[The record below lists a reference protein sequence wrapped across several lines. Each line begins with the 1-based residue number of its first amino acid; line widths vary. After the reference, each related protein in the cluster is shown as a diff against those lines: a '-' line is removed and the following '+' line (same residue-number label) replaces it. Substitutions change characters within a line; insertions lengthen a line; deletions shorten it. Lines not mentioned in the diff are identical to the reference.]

1 MAKRPTKSS
10 EAEKRV
16 AEAVA
21 RTRFN
26 EAVRAERGRQIEK
39 WGHGNPGFS
48 TMVAVLTEEVGEV
61 ARAVLDGDTENL
73 VEELEQVG
81 AVACRMYEQ
90 VKRGDQLGAKNG
102 KHAKVLTR
110 RQERAADLAQLT
122 EALDQAARFF
132 LGTGKQPKPEDFAA
146 ATLAARR
153 LKGAL

>member
-1 MAKRPTKSS
+1 MAKRTKSS
-10 EAEKRV
+10 EAEQRV

-21 RTRFN
+21 RTRFT

-61 ARAVLDGDTENL
+61 ARAVLDGDEANL
-73 VEELEQVG
+73 VDELEQVG
-81 AVACRMYEQ
+81 AVACRIYEQ

-102 KHAKVLTR
+102 KHSKVLTR
-110 RQERAADLAQLT
+110 RQERAADLEKLT
-122 EALDQAARFF
+122 EALDSAARFF
-132 LGTGKQPKPEDFAA
+132 LGKGKQPKPEDFAV

-153 LKGAL
+153 LRGAL